1 MKKINR
7 NAFAEKMI
15 HRYLLETYYLDK
27 KERKN
32 LVPKRLQSKMSDLNL
47 VVPEDSKSFDGYR
60 ADFSLYFK
68 GDKKFYPVEVKWKSS
83 DLKKSNQL
91 HALANHDGFLV
102 SFDKPIIDGIDYA
115 VINKDHFQN
124 WLIRRVELLFEE
136 SLSEKVEIKQ
146 GSGKWIVILRSK
158 HALNN
163 FSKME
168 GMMGNTSK
176 RFWAFK
182 NSLFVMKNLLN
193 LKKGD
198 EMIFLFI
205 KTTHPEGSAMI
216 PSSNN
221 QFELYKACFSKI
233 TEPYYM
239 ELEGDKSTFFEGND
253 MPAISERKW
262 PHFFNFDIYEEHNF
276 EPSVFV
282 KRSNMEKDLKT
293 RIANSANQGGVV
305 ESITD
310 LQLQEIKSIVRTSK
324 KSG

>member
-7 NAFAEKMI
+7 NAFAEKII
-15 HRYLLETYYLDK
+15 HRYLFETYYLDK

-32 LVPKRLQSKMSDLNL
+32 LVPLKLQDKMKDLNL
-47 VVPEDSKSFDGYR
+47 VVPEDSRFFDGYR

-68 GDKKFYPVEVKWKSS
+68 GDKRFYPVEVKWKSS

-91 HALANHDGFLV
+91 KALSRNNGFLV
-102 SFDKPIIDGIDYA
+102 SFDQPSIDEVDYA

-146 GSGKWIVILRSK
+146 GSGQWIIVLRSS
-158 HALNN
+158 HAYNN
-163 FSKME
+163 FKKME
-168 GMMGNTSK
+168 KMMGSTSK

-193 LKKGD
+193 VKKGD

-205 KTTHPEGSAMI
+205 QTFKPEGSAMI
-216 PSSNN
+216 PLSNN
-221 QFELYKACFSKI
+221 DFGLNKACFTKV

-239 ELEGDKSTFFEGND
+239 ELDGEKFTFFEGDD
-253 MPAISERKW
+253 MPSISERKW
-262 PHFFNFDIYEEHNF
+262 PHFFNFEVYEEHNF
-276 EPSVFV
+276 DSHMLISR
-282 KRSNMEKDLKT
+282 KKMEKDLKI
-293 RIANSANQGGVV
+293 RIANSANQGGVL

-310 LQLQEIKSIVRTSK
+310 LQVQDIKFIIRTIK
-324 KSG
+324 K

>member
-1 MKKINR
+1 
-7 NAFAEKMI
+7 MI

-32 LVPKRLQSKMSDLNL
+32 LVPKRLQGKMSDLNL

-68 GDKKFYPVEVKWKSS
+68 GDKRLFPVEVKWKSS

-91 HALANHDGFLV
+91 QALADNNGFLV
-102 SFDKPIIDGIDYA
+102 SFDEPTIEGVEYA

-158 HALNN
+158 HALGN

-221 QFELYKACFSKI
+221 QFKLYKACFSKI

-282 KRSNMEKDLKT
+282 KRRNMEKDLKT
-293 RIANSANQGGVV
+293 RIANSANQGGVL

-310 LQLQEIKSIVRTSK
+310 LQLQEIKSIIRTIK
-324 KSG
+324 

>member
-32 LVPKRLQSKMSDLNL
+32 LVPKRLQGKMSDLNL

-91 HALANHDGFLV
+91 EALAKNKGFLV
-102 SFDKPIIDGIDYA
+102 SFDKPTVQGIDYA
-115 VINKDHFQN
+115 VIQKDHFQN
-124 WLIRRVELLFEE
+124 WLIKRVELLFEE
-136 SLSEKVEIKQ
+136 SLSEKVKIKK
-146 GSGKWIVILRSK
+146 GSGKWIVILRST
-158 HALNN
+158 HAYNN
-163 FSKME
+163 FKKME
-168 GMMGNTSK
+168 SMMNSSSR

-182 NSLFVMKNLLN
+182 NSMFVMKNLLN

-198 EMIFLFI
+198 DMIFLFI
-205 KTTHPEGSAMI
+205 QTTHPEGSKMI
-216 PSSNN
+216 ADSNN
-221 QFELYKACFSKI
+221 DFEMNRACFAKV
-233 TEPYYM
+233 TNPYYM
-239 ELEGDKSTFFEGND
+239 ELEGDKSTFFEGNE
-253 MPAISERKW
+253 MPTVSERKW

-282 KRSNMEKDLKT
+282 KRRNMEKDLKI
-293 RIANSANQGGVV
+293 RIANSANQGGVL

-310 LQLQEIKSIVRTSK
+310 LQLQEIKSIVRTI
-324 KSG
+324 KS

>member
-32 LVPKRLQSKMSDLNL
+32 LVPKRLQRKMSDLNL

-91 HALANHDGFLV
+91 QALADNNGFLV
-102 SFDKPIIDGIDYA
+102 SFDEPVIQGVDYA

-136 SLSEKVEIKQ
+136 SLSEKVKIKQ
-146 GSGKWIVILRSK
+146 GSGNWIIVLRSA
-158 HALNN
+158 HAYNN
-163 FSKME
+163 FQKME
-168 GMMGNTSK
+168 DITRGKSK
-176 RFWAFK
+176 KFWAFK
-182 NSLFVMKNLLN
+182 NSQFVMKNLLN
-193 LKKGD
+193 VKKGD
-198 EMIFLFI
+198 EILFLFI
-205 KTTHPEGSAMI
+205 QTFMPEGRGMMA
-216 PSSNN
+216 SSNN
-221 QFELYKACFSKI
+221 DFGLNKAYFAKV

-239 ELEGDKSTFFEGND
+239 QLDGEKSTFFEGNNVSS
-253 MPAISERKW
+253 ISDRKW
-262 PHFFNFDIYEEHNF
+262 PHFLDFEIYENHIF
-276 EPSVFV
+276 EQQVLISR
-282 KRSNMEKDLKT
+282 KNMEKDLKS
-293 RIANSANQGGVV
+293 RIASSANQKGVL
-305 ESITD
+305 ESLSD
-310 LQLQEIKSIVRTSK
+310 LQLQEIKSIIRTIK
-324 KSG
+324 